1 MNAKIENNAPYKLNK
16 KEGYSQ
22 LSVKN
27 IITGEYVDTPILLF
41 NDDISMQSRIDK
53 ALEELAEA
61 SKSVEPIDREAI
73 SSALK
78 ELESKASLNDEQKS
92 LLNKLVF
99 LQADLHS
106 IENISEIA
114 MHRFD
119 DIFGNNSLYAII
131 EAMYGRQFMPPVT
144 TTLAI
149 MTFLG
154 SASTMVTS
162 NALSERIQ
170 QIKERI
176 K

>member
-16 KEGYSQ
+16 QEGYSQ
-22 LSVKN
+22 LTVKN
-27 IITGEYVDTPILLF
+27 VVTGEYKDTDILLF

-53 ALEELAEA
+53 ALQELAEA
-61 SKSVEPIDREAI
+61 SKAVEPIDREAI
-73 SSALK
+73 TAALQ
-78 ELESKASLNDEQKS
+78 ELEQKS
-92 LLNKLVF
+92 TLTEEQKGLLNQLVF
-99 LQADLHS
+99 IQADLHS
-106 IENISEIA
+106 VENISEIA

-119 DIFGNNSLYAII
+119 DIFGDNALYSII
-131 EAMYGRQFMPPVT
+131 EAMYGRRFMPPIT

-149 MTFLG
+149 MSFLG